1 MTASLNRICQQLQAD
16 PAADIAFVRGQ
27 QELVQRHTEYILR
40 RIDLLES
47 VADRFQSA
55 KRVVAVELSDI
66 ESALHNL
73 DSWVI

>member
-1 MTASLNRICQQLQAD
+1 MSRLCQQLQAD
-16 PAADIAFVRGQ
+16 PAADITFAHSQ
-27 QELVQRHTEYILR
+27 QELVQRHTEYIRR

>member
-1 MTASLNRICQQLQAD
+1 MTASLNRIYQQLQAD
-16 PAADIAFVRGQ
+16 PAADVTFVLGQ
-27 QELVQRHTEYILR
+27 QELVQRHTEYIRR

-55 KRVVAVELSDI
+55 KRAAAVELSDI

-73 DSWVI
+73 DSWAI